1 MEIETLKKS
10 HLKRNIV
17 IAVVV
22 VAIISAIVLNFT
34 RAKYKNTESIPLVNG
49 TINYT
54 PYDLKMVAMYQ
65 EENDSYKSIDTVPT
79 SGYTLNEEKSYC
91 EVNDAKDDNISMEYK
106 DGKVYIG
113 VSKKGT
119 KCYLY
124 FDIQNQYL
132 VKEYLLS
139 KYQTILA
146 RNDFNVA
153 LTENTTGI
161 IYQGED
167 NDGQT
172 YYFAGNPTDNWVKF
186 AGFYWRIIRINGD
199 GTLRLIYNGIN
210 ADATGDNTSIKLGSF
225 NNDRTNNMYVGY
237 KYTNNEIHGLNYES
251 TILIALNEW
260 YQTNLQSYSAY
271 IDINAGFCGDREP
284 STNNTIS
291 NGSGGTGTTNTYYAS
306 YIRLVANKNPT
317 YKCKSNDLYTTSK
330 SNKGNKSLSNPIGL
344 ISADEVAYAGGSSSI
359 SNNNY
364 FLFSKGSYWTMS
376 PYFFYN
382 NGAYVFY
389 VDWYTGKLAYFSVS
403 SSAVGIRPVINLASD
418 VTIKSGNGT
427 SKTPYEIS

>member
-65 EENDSYKSIDTVPT
+65 EENGDYKSIDTVPT

>member
-1 MEIETLKKS
+1 MEIETLKRS
-10 HLKRNIV
+10 HVKRNIV

-22 VAIISAIVLNFT
+22 VAIISAIILTFT
-34 RAKYKNTESIPLVNG
+34 KAKYKNTESIPLVNG

-65 EENDSYKSIDTVPT
+65 EENGDYKSIDTVPT

>member
-65 EENDSYKSIDTVPT
+65 EENGDYKSIDTVPT

-359 SNNNY
+359 SDNNY

>member
-65 EENDSYKSIDTVPT
+65 EENGDYKSIDTVPT

-403 SSAVGIRPVINLASD
+403 SSAVVIRPVINLASD

>member
-65 EENDSYKSIDTVPT
+65 EENGDYKSIDTVPT

-271 IDINAGFCGDREP
+271 IDINAGFCGDWEP

>member
-330 SNKGNKSLSNPIGL
+330 SNKRNKSLSNPIGL

>member
-54 PYDLKMVAMYQ
+54 LYDLKMVAMYQ
-65 EENDSYKSIDTVPT
+65 EENEDYKSIDTVPT

-153 LTENTTGI
+153 
-161 IYQGED
+161 
-167 NDGQT
+167 
-172 YYFAGNPTDNWVKF
+172 
-186 AGFYWRIIRINGD
+186 
-199 GTLRLIYNGIN
+199 
-210 ADATGDNTSIKLGSF
+210 
-225 NNDRTNNMYVGY
+225 
-237 KYTNNEIHGLNYES
+237 
-251 TILIALNEW
+251 
-260 YQTNLQSYSAY
+260 
-271 IDINAGFCGDREP
+271 
-284 STNNTIS
+284 
-291 NGSGGTGTTNTYYAS
+291 
-306 YIRLVANKNPT
+306 
-317 YKCKSNDLYTTSK
+317 
-330 SNKGNKSLSNPIGL
+330 
-344 ISADEVAYAGGSSSI
+344 
-359 SNNNY
+359 
-364 FLFSKGSYWTMS
+364 
-376 PYFFYN
+376 
-382 NGAYVFY
+382 
-389 VDWYTGKLAYFSVS
+389 
-403 SSAVGIRPVINLASD
+403 
-418 VTIKSGNGT
+418 
-427 SKTPYEIS
+427 

>member
-49 TINYT
+49 TINHT

-65 EENDSYKSIDTVPT
+65 EENDGYKSIDTVPT

-91 EVNDAKDDNISMEYK
+91 EVNDAKDESISMEYK

>member
-17 IAVVV
+17 IAVVL
-22 VAIISAIVLNFT
+22 VAIISTIILTFT
-34 RAKYKNTESIPLVNG
+34 KAKYKTTESIPLVNG

>member
-17 IAVVV
+17 IAVVL
-22 VAIISAIVLNFT
+22 VAIISAIILTFT
-34 RAKYKNTESIPLVNG
+34 KAKYKNTESIPLVNG

-65 EENDSYKSIDTVPT
+65 EENGDYKSIDTVPT

>member
-172 YYFAGNPTDNWVKF
+172 YYFAGNHTDNWVKF

>member
-1 MEIETLKKS
+1 
-10 HLKRNIV
+10 
-17 IAVVV
+17 
-22 VAIISAIVLNFT
+22 
-34 RAKYKNTESIPLVNG
+34 
-49 TINYT
+49 
-54 PYDLKMVAMYQ
+54 
-65 EENDSYKSIDTVPT
+65 
-79 SGYTLNEEKSYC
+79 
-91 EVNDAKDDNISMEYK
+91 
-106 DGKVYIG
+106 
-113 VSKKGT
+113 
-119 KCYLY
+119 
-124 FDIQNQYL
+124 
-132 VKEYLLS
+132 
-139 KYQTILA
+139 
-146 RNDFNVA
+146 
-153 LTENTTGI
+153 
-161 IYQGED
+161 
-167 NDGQT
+167 
-172 YYFAGNPTDNWVKF
+172 
-186 AGFYWRIIRINGD
+186 
-199 GTLRLIYNGIN
+199 
-210 ADATGDNTSIKLGSF
+210 
-225 NNDRTNNMYVGY
+225 MYVGY

>member
-17 IAVVV
+17 IAVVL
-22 VAIISAIVLNFT
+22 VAIISTIILTFT
-34 RAKYKNTESIPLVNG
+34 KAKYKTTESIPLVNG

-65 EENDSYKSIDTVPT
+65 EENGDYKSIDTVPT